1 MYQIMLTLKLY
12 VNVKGFIL
20 IANNVENPCFC
31 LLILRK
37 HTKSDMLI
45 LVVRSYSSS
54 VCPQAKLSLNC

>member
-1 MYQIMLTLKLY
+1 MYQIMLILKLY
-12 VNVKGFIL
+12 VKGFML
-20 IANNVENPCFC
+20 ITNNVENPCFC

-54 VCPQAKLSLNC
+54 ECPQAKLSLNC